1 MKYFKVVGLWL
12 AGSIALLLITLLALN
27 TFTYLNFD
35 PNYGFLRLK
44 QEAIRTGW
52 YLPAYYSHVL
62 IAGIVLLIGFFQII
76 TRISLKW
83 RKLHRLLGR
92 VYVYGILFFAAPG
105 GLLMSFFIQRGPW
118 VLASFMLQSILWFV
132 FTAIAVTEARKN
144 NIEKH
149 RKWMLRSYSLAFAAV
164 TLRLYAFISSDSI
177 NLSDPGS
184 YEIIAWMSWLLN
196 LVAVELYLHYN
207 KKVVYGKEGIQM
219 I

>member
-1 MKYFKVVGLWL
+1 
-12 AGSIALLLITLLALN
+12 
-27 TFTYLNFD
+27 
-35 PNYGFLRLK
+35 
-44 QEAIRTGW
+44 
-52 YLPAYYSHVL
+52 
-62 IAGIVLLIGFFQII
+62 
-76 TRISLKW
+76 
-83 RKLHRLLGR
+83 
-92 VYVYGILFFAAPG
+92 
-105 GLLMSFFIQRGPW
+105 MSFFIQRGPW